1 MMKKY
6 IAPST
11 KFVRIVPTTMMAV
24 SGWTPTDDK
33 NNNGFGVVEEDKN
46 NSYKDEDFG
55 SKRNDFNLWDLAVK
69 LSPDSFKNV
78 ATSKHY
84 F

>member
-11 KFVRIVPTTMMAV
+11 KFVRIATTTLMAV
-24 SGWTPTDDK
+24 SGWTPTGDK

-46 NSYKDEDFG
+46 NSYNDEDFG
-55 SKRNDFNLWDLAVK
+55 SKRNDFNMWD
-69 LSPDSFKNV
+69 
-78 ATSKHY
+78 
-84 F
+84 